1 MESGGGTIDV
11 SRKDSRF
18 RRAVAQSILSAS
30 PEAIQAI
37 RDDHLPKQGAL
48 ATARAAGLL
57 AAKKTPTLIPHC
69 HPIAI
74 TSVHIGFEFSDDS
87 VTARCEVAACD
98 RTGPEMEALCGASV
112 AALTLYDMIKGVC
125 RGARIVRTC
134 LLEKE
139 GGKSGHW
146 AAEKQDE

>member
-1 MESGGGTIDV
+1 MEPGTGTVDV
-11 SRKDSRF
+11 SEKEKAF
-18 RRAVAQSILSAS
+18 RRAVAQSRLAVS
-30 PEAIQAI
+30 PGTAEAI
-37 RDDHLPKQGAL
+37 RKDELPKRGAL

-57 AAKKTPTLIPHC
+57 AAKKTPDLIPHC

-74 TSVHIGFEFSDDS
+74 TGIAIDFQFADDS
-87 VTARCEVAACD
+87 VTARCEVSACD

-112 AALTLYDMIKGVC
+112 AALTLYDMVKSTC
-125 RGARIVRTC
+125 REARVVETC

-146 AAEKQDE
+146 RPERQNE